1 MNRLLKSSLSV
12 LALSVVLGAC
22 AAPPPQP
29 EDVYYRLSPRA
40 DGKMNTPILDG
51 VVEVDRFAAAGS
63 PSSRPI
69 LYAEDG
75 TPMVTEYHYH
85 FWIEAPPTMLQSA
98 LVSYLR
104 SAGVAKQVVTPDM
117 RVRPD
122 YTVQGRLIRLDTVHG
137 DSASGIA
144 EIELALRDENSGK
157 LVVLGEYSTEIP
169 AETNAVKHAVAAID
183 AAVKKVFDDFVLDM
197 HKP

>member
-1 MNRLLKSSLSV
+1 MNYLFKSSV
-12 LALSVVLGAC
+12 TLALVLGLSAC

-29 EDVYYRLSPRA
+29 EDVYYRLTPRA
-40 DGKMNTPILDG
+40 DMKLTAPVLDG
-51 VVEVDRFAAAGS
+51 IVEVDRFSAAGS

-75 TPMVTEYHYH
+75 TPVVTEYHYH

-104 SAGVAKQVVTPDM
+104 SSGIAKQVVTPEM

-137 DSASGIA
+137 TSASGIA
-144 EIELALRDENSGK
+144 HFELALRRERDGK
-157 LVVLGEYSTEIP
+157 LVVLGEYDTEIP
-169 AETNAVKHAVAAID
+169 ASDDTVKASVAAID
-183 AAVKKVFDDFVLDM
+183 EAVNKVFADFVADI
-197 HKP
+197 KKQ